1 MTNRTGGD
9 EPRVINVLVVDDS
22 AVVRQVLTA
31 ILTRTPGMSVTAAAD
46 PIIAQQKMKRIR
58 PDVILLDIHMPRMD
72 GLTFL
77 RQVMAEDPVPVVVC
91 SSLTGAGT
99 EEALRALEEGAVD
112 IVTKP
117 KVGLQGFLEDSA
129 TRLTE
134 VIRGAAM
141 ARLAR
146 RPATAESGRTAVP
159 PAAPRA
165 GTAATRTSAQKLI
178 AVGASTGGTD
188 AIREFLAAMPADA
201 PPIVIVQHMPE
212 RFTRAFAERLDRTCA
227 LRVKE
232 AVDGDPV
239 VEGQAL
245 VAAGDR
251 HLRVLGSGG
260 LYVAEVRPGPL
271 VSQHRPSVDVLF
283 RSVAQ
288 AAGPHAV
295 GVIMTGMGDDGAAG
309 LLEMR
314 QRGAATLAQ
323 DEATSIVFGMPR
335 EAVVRGA
342 VGEVLPLD
350 HLAAATLREARAGT
364 TWPSPDAATE

>member
-1 MTNRTGGD
+1 
-9 EPRVINVLVVDDS
+9 
-22 AVVRQVLTA
+22 
-31 ILTRTPGMSVTAAAD
+31 
-46 PIIAQQKMKRIR
+46 
-58 PDVILLDIHMPRMD
+58 MD
-72 GLTFL
+72 GLTYL

-146 RPATAESGRTAVP
+146 RPATAESGRTAFP
-159 PAAPRA
+159 PAPRA

-227 LRVKE
+227 LHVKE
-232 AVDGDPV
+232 AADGDAV